1 MRVGVR
7 IGDGG
12 GVGVRVR
19 EAQVGLVVVHV
30 VNEDHGL
37 LEGCITSRGAWGGCG
52 GGGRR
57 WLELVSGEVDETLG
71 EGSAALLPLPIAA
84 LA

>member
-1 MRVGVR
+1 MQALLPGPAL
-7 IGDGG
+7 
-12 GVGVRVR
+12 
-19 EAQVGLVVVHV
+19 EQAQVGLVVVHV
-30 VNEDHGL
+30 VDEYHGL
-37 LEGCITSRGAWGGCG
+37 LEGFITSRGAWGGCG
-52 GGGRR
+52 GGGRW

>member
-1 MRVGVR
+1 MV
-7 IGDGG
+7 
-12 GVGVRVR
+12 
-19 EAQVGLVVVHV
+19 E
-30 VNEDHGL
+30 EEPGL
-37 LEGCITSRGAWGGCG
+37 LEGFTPSRGARGGCGG